1 MARFPGRTGDE
12 IRALQPA
19 ARDAW
24 AEIEGSVLRSGLVDQ
39 TLKELCF
46 RFLANDPDAREIERF
61 AGRER
66 AALEWTNAIAFD
78 SDKADD
84 ALWSRLHSLF
94 SEPELVDLGCAVG
107 FELGRQHWRRSVG
120 LPARGA

>member
-1 MARFPGRTGDE
+1 MARLAGRTGDE
-12 IRALQPA
+12 VRALQPA

-24 AEIEGSVLRSGLVDQ
+24 AEIEANVLRSGVADRS
-39 TLKELCF
+39 LKELCF
-46 RFLANDPDAREIERF
+46 RFLANDPDVRVVERF

-66 AALEWTNAIAFD
+66 AALEWAYAIAFD
-78 SDKADD
+78 SAMADD

-94 SEPELVDLGCAVG
+94 SEPELVDLGCAIG

-120 LPARGA
+120 LPGRGA

>member
-1 MARFPGRTGDE
+1 MPRLAGRTGDE

-19 ARDAW
+19 AREAW
-24 AEIEGSVLRSGLVDQ
+24 AEIEGSVLRAGLVDQ

-46 RFLANDPDAREIERF
+46 RFLANDDTLEIERF

-66 AALEWTNAIAFD
+66 AALEWTQAIAFD
-78 SDKADD
+78 SEKADD
-84 ALWSRLHSLF
+84 ALWSRLHTLF
-94 SEPELVDLGCAVG
+94 SEPELVDLGCAIG

>member
-1 MARFPGRTGDE
+1 MARFLGRTADE

-24 AEIEGSVLRSGLVDQ
+24 AEIEESVLRSGLVDQ

-46 RFLANDPDAREIERF
+46 RFLANDPAAREVERF

-66 AALEWTNAIAFD
+66 VALEWTKAIAFD

-94 SEPELVDLGCAVG
+94 IEPELFDLGCAIG

>member
-1 MARFPGRTGDE
+1 MARLHGRTADE

-24 AEIEGSVLRSGLVDQ
+24 AEIEVSVLRSGVADQ
-39 TLKELCF
+39 ALKELCF
-46 RFLANDPDAREIERF
+46 RFLADDADTREPDRF
-61 AGRER
+61 TGRER
-66 AALEWTNAIAFD
+66 AAIDWAYAIAFD
-78 SDKADD
+78 SSKADD

-94 SEPELVDLGCAVG
+94 TEPELVDLGCAIG

-120 LPARGA
+120 LPGRGA

>member
-1 MARFPGRTGDE
+1 MARLAGRTGDE

-19 ARDAW
+19 ARQAW
-24 AEIEGSVLRSGLVDQ
+24 AEIEGSVLRAGLVDQ
-39 TLKELCF
+39 RLKELCF
-46 RFLANDPDAREIERF
+46 RFLADDADALEIERF

-66 AALEWTNAIAFD
+66 AALEWTQAIAFD

-84 ALWSRLHSLF
+84 ALWSRLHTLF
-94 SEPELVDLGCAVG
+94 SEPELVDLGCAIG

>member
-46 RFLANDPDAREIERF
+46 RFLANDADAREIERF

-66 AALEWTNAIAFD
+66 AALEWTHAIAFD